1 MTGVLIKEG
10 HLDTETDIH
19 RSRTPSNME
28 AEMGDAPTSQGAT
41 KVASKPPEA
50 RKEA

>member
-28 AEMGDAPTSQGAT
+28 AEMGACFYKPRSDKGGQQAT
-41 KVASKPPEA
+41 RS
-50 RKEA
+50 